1 MASIDRNS
9 VLSSVCGHLAE
20 ILEIDVSSISEDQAF
35 AADLGADSISLIELV
50 DSLEQEFSA
59 TMPEFQFDD
68 DDLAELRT
76 VADAVDYIV
85 RAFSK

>member
-9 VLSSVCGHLAE
+9 VLASVCGHLAE
-20 ILEIDVSSISEDQAF
+20 ILEIDASSISEAQAF

-59 TMPEFQFDD
+59 TMPDFQFDD
-68 DDLAELRT
+68 DDLADLRT

>member
-9 VLSSVCGHLAE
+9 VLTSVCGHLAE
-20 ILEIDVSSISEDQAF
+20 ILEIDVSTISEAQAF

-59 TMPEFQFDD
+59 TMPDFQFDD
-68 DDLAELRT
+68 DDLADLRT
-76 VADAVDYIV
+76 VADAVDYIM

>member
-20 ILEIDVSSISEDQAF
+20 ILEIDVSSISEAQAF

-59 TMPEFQFDD
+59 TMPDFQFDD
-68 DDLAELRT
+68 DDLADLRT
-76 VADAVDYIV
+76 VADAVDYIM